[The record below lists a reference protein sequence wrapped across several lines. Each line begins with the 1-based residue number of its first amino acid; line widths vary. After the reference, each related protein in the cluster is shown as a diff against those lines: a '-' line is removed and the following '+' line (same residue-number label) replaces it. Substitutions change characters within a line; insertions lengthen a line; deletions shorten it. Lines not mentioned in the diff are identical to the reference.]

1 MRRRTFIAA
10 LGSAAAWSVVGRAQ
24 ENRAIPVVGF
34 LSGDSRSRG
43 SLINSFREGIK
54 IEGFVEGQNVALEFR
69 TAEGQYD
76 SLPSLASQLVNQKV
90 NVIVA
95 EGAVAAPLAAKQ
107 ATTTIP
113 VVFFTGSDPVQWGLV
128 KSLNPGGNITGVSIS
143 ASELLPKRVEIMRE
157 LAPHASA
164 IGLIVNPN
172 NPNADHDIKTLSA
185 LGEAGGWSL
194 KVVKVTRE
202 PDLEGAFDDLAKA
215 SIGALT
221 LGNDALLAS
230 WVQPIASLA
239 TRHKIPS
246 VFSGRPFV
254 MAGGLIAY
262 GPRVADLYR
271 MLGAYTGRVLK
282 GTNPAD
288 LPVYYPTEFDLL
300 INLKT
305 AKTLGVSIPTDLLVR
320 ADEVIE

>member
-1 MRRRTFIAA
+1 VA
-10 LGSAAAWSVVGRAQ
+10 
-24 ENRAIPVVGF
+24 GF

-54 IEGFVEGQNVALEFR
+54 TEGFVEGQNVILEFR
-69 TAEGQYD
+69 SAEGQYD
-76 SLPSLASQLVNQKV
+76 RLPGLAADLVSRKV

-95 EGAVAAPLAAKQ
+95 EGAVSAPLAAKQ
-107 ATTTIP
+107 ATTAIP

-128 KSLNPGGNITGVSIS
+128 KSLNHPGGNLTGVSIS

-172 NPNADHDIKTLSA
+172 NPNADHDIKTLST
-185 LGEAGGWSL
+185 LGEAAGWSL
-194 KVVKVTRE
+194 KVAKVTRE

-230 WVQPIASLA
+230 WIQPIASLA

-254 MAGGLIAY
+254 VAGGLIAY
-262 GPRVADLYR
+262 GPRVPDLYR
-271 MLGAYTGRVLK
+271 MLGVYTGRVLK

-288 LPVYYPTEFDLL
+288 LPVYYPTEFDLI

-305 AKTLGVSIPTDLLVR
+305 ANTLGVTVPTDLLAR
-320 ADEVIE
+320 ADEVVE